1 MGKGFVIGLIWGGVL
16 AAVLLAGVS
25 LNTSLPD
32 RADVDGAGVPAAMPD
47 AEMPDAVVPDTE
59 MPDAVVPAPDAGMP
73 QDEVAPATD
82 APADTIPLP
91 QGTGLTPP
99 PVDADAALPAPDT
112 VPLAVRPIAPPPTDL
127 TSAPAVDTAPAPQPD
142 MADTPV
148 APQIDDLSATA
159 TLPAPDAAPVVAAPA
174 RPQLP
179 QVPPVNAPA
188 IDIASATQSVTQTVP
203 AAPRLPQVGT
213 DGTIVLDTPR
223 FTTVGSSLLGS
234 ADVLDD
240 AAADAA
246 RDAGPQPAIIAFA
259 APFDA
264 TETRPLLAI
273 VLIDAPDSPLD
284 LAALTGFSF
293 PVAFAIDPLLPDA
306 AARAAA
312 FRAEGFEVVILASAI
327 PTGATATDTEV
338 ALGGGF
344 ATVPEAVALLD
355 TDTNRVQGDSP
366 VLAAVVAVLAETGH
380 GLVSYPRGLNVA
392 EQSAARADVPAATL
406 FRVLDTDRER
416 ETVITRYL
424 SRAAFAATQEGAVII
439 VGHTYPDT
447 VAALYSWALGDRSEG
462 VAIAPLSAV
471 LTRPRS

>member
-47 AEMPDAVVPDTE
+47 AVVPDAE

-73 QDEVAPATD
+73 QDEGTPATD

-91 QGTGLTPP
+91 SGTGLTPP

-112 VPLAVRPIAPPPTDL
+112 VPLAVQPIAPPPTDR
-127 TSAPAVDTAPAPQPD
+127 TNAPVFDTAPAPQPD
-142 MADTPV
+142 LADAPV

-159 TLPAPDAAPVVAAPA
+159 TLPAPDVAPVVAAPA

-188 IDIASATQSVTQTVP
+188 IDIASATQRVTQTVP

-213 DGTIVLDTPR
+213 DGTLVMDTPR

-234 ADVLDD
+234 VDVLDD
-240 AAADAA
+240 TATDTAAEAA
-246 RDAGPQPAIIAFA
+246 PDAGPQPAIIAFA

-312 FRAEGFEVVILASAI
+312 FRAEGFEVVMLASAI
-327 PTGATATDTEV
+327 PAGATATDTEV

-344 ATVPEAVALLD
+344 AMLPEAVALLD

-366 VLAAVVAVLAETGH
+366 VLAAVVAALAATGH